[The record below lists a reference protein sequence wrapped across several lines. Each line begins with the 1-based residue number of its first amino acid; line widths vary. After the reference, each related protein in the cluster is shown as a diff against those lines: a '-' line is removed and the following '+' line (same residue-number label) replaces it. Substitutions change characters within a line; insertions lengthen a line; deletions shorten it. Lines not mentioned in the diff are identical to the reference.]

1 MKREERPGAPG
12 RSEGLFRVMTWL
24 SPSRR
29 ETKVEE
35 PLPSKSSAVWQPR
48 AFIISATSYW
58 VYPQE
63 TGYRWP

>member
-1 MKREERPGAPG
+1 MKREELTWRSWP
-12 RSEGLFRVMTWL
+12 SEGLFRVMTWL

-48 AFIISATSYW
+48 AFIICATSYW